1 MIKRYFR
8 EPVSSLTHLSGAV
21 LALIGTIIL
30 FINTSI
36 FTPAVVC
43 SILIFGISMI
53 ALYATSGI
61 YHLVRA
67 KDVIIEKLRKL
78 DHSMIFVLIAGS
90 YTPFCLL
97 VLDGFWQWG
106 ILTLIWALAILGITL
121 KMFWMNMPRVLS
133 TAFYIGMGWLALIV
147 IKPLHVALA
156 PQAFFLLVLG
166 GVMYTIGGVIYA
178 LKLPNFSEEF
188 GFHEL
193 FHIFVMLGSLCH
205 YLIVLNFLL

>member
-178 LKLPNFSEEF
+178 LKLPNFSGEF